1 MTKFI
6 LRYRYFILA
15 FIILA
20 IYLIHSRKINTT
32 LINLKGK
39 KPNTDGYPDE
49 NNTGLPPTGPGT
61 VTLEDDYET
70 DSDPILN
77 NSQVLFITTDVN
89 KISVSVSGGKIYP
102 AGTTVRMI
110 DDTHPIWWYV
120 RTPDGLEGY
129 MLASYISK

>member
-15 FIILA
+15 FMILGL
-20 IYLIHSRKINTT
+20 YLIHSKKIKDAVNG
-32 LINLKGK
+32 LE
-39 KPNTDGYPDE
+39 D
-49 NNTGLPPTGPGT
+49 NNTGKKNNTGGSN
-61 VTLEDDYET
+61 ET

-89 KISVSVSGGKIYP
+89 EISVSVSGGKIYP

-110 DDTHPIWWYV
+110 DDTNPIWWYV